1 MEHSLK
7 LRILSRMA
15 IIISIIFL
23 VLSASI
29 FIVIVNILQFSLE
42 SRSKDDMQL
51 LSYHISDMLED
62 AEQASKILAVNAD
75 VQNFLNREQ
84 ASSVPDEVTAVHT
97 MMSGIEKNVLLQDYI
112 QSFCIVTASHRGY
125 WNSSPYDSDF
135 LEWFETNALEGQSV
149 MDFQGLTGNYD
160 FPVTVNSSQPIQM
173 VSYVCPVRSITRYH
187 QLTVGRLIINLNFDQ
202 LIYKLKNLSTIFG
215 QVGILNQDKELLYL
229 SSGEEASFMED
240 AAKLDSGF
248 QKVGGS
254 YYSSQYLPA
263 LGWYL
268 VASADLAQSYHFIQG
283 SYVIIGLLVMAF
295 IILSIL
301 FFLYPMLNQLSSQI
315 QSLSSAIDQV
325 RLGNLDTAVNLAGSS
340 ELLNISGGFNLMT
353 VSIKEHL
360 RRSLEEQERSQ
371 KLSFELLVAK
381 INPHFIYNTLNS
393 IIYLARKEK
402 CHDIIQMTGAFIYLL
417 QDSIHLGHSP
427 LFARCENE
435 AQVIRQYIIIQQ
447 YRYQDRFEFRM
458 DFDKAAEGFYLPRN
472 ILQPLVENSLIH
484 GICTDDKPGTI
495 TLWIH
500 KLSECLE
507 ILVQDNGIG
516 MEQEYADKLLLSPVD
531 SDADRRARVRPIGI
545 NNIADRLNYLF
556 PDSHEFQIKSAVGKG
571 TLITIHIPL
580 VDNPDSLSIKTV
592 FSDTVQDSLT
602 V

>member
-1 MEHSLK
+1 MENQPD
-7 LRILSRMA
+7 
-15 IIISIIFL
+15 
-23 VLSASI
+23 
-29 FIVIVNILQFSLE
+29 FITGE
-42 SRSKDDMQL
+42 G
-51 LSYHISDMLED
+51 
-62 AEQASKILAVNAD
+62 
-75 VQNFLNREQ
+75 
-84 ASSVPDEVTAVHT
+84 TALPGKPKV
-97 MMSGIEKNVLLQDYI
+97 
-112 QSFCIVTASHRGY
+112 RGY
-125 WNSSPYDSDF
+125 TMRGKRNKPENKHK
-135 LEWFETNALEGQSV
+135 LPLKK
-149 MDFQGLTGNYD
+149 
-160 FPVTVNSSQPIQM
+160 
-173 VSYVCPVRSITRYH
+173 
-187 QLTVGRLIINLNFDQ
+187 
-202 LIYKLKNLSTIFG
+202 LIYR
-215 QVGILNQDKELLYL
+215 DR
-229 SSGEEASFMED
+229 
-240 AAKLDSGF
+240 
-248 QKVGGS
+248 
-254 YYSSQYLPA
+254 
-263 LGWYL
+263 
-268 VASADLAQSYHFIQG
+268 H
-283 SYVIIGLLVMAF
+283 LLVMC
-295 IILSIL
+295 IPMIL
-301 FFLYPMLNQLSSQI
+301 FFLIFSYLPMVGLGLAFVDFKPALGITGSPFVGLENFFKVFRNPFFPRLMRNTFLIGLYTLVWSFPFPILFALAVNEIRAKKFQKVVQTISYMPYFISVVVIVGLLSNFLSPTTGIINQLY
-315 QSLSSAIDQV
+315 
-325 RLGNLDTAVNLAGSS
+325 TAVTGRDPISFMTEPKYFRFLYVSS
-340 ELLNISGGFNLMT
+340 NIWQTFGW
-353 VSIKEHL
+353 
-360 RRSLEEQERSQ
+360 
-371 KLSFELLVAK
+371 
-381 INPHFIYNTLNS
+381 NS

-495 TLWIH
+495 TLGIH